1 MNNEFHYKDGA
12 QFCCLALQ
20 ESQEH
25 VEMIIFVFGADDF
38 GIVYSQVAPVQRLGA
53 RLTIVVLTLYYILVS
68 SQRDRSY
75 FCALSAYCDT
85 TRLINLADIII

>member
-25 VEMIIFVFGADDF
+25 VEMIIFVFGTDDF

-53 RLTIVVLTLYYILVS
+53 RLTIVVLTLDILVS
-68 SQRDRSY
+68 SQSDRSY
-75 FCALSAYCDT
+75 FCALSAY
-85 TRLINLADIII
+85 

>member
-25 VEMIIFVFGADDF
+25 VEMIIFVFETDDY
-38 GIVYSQVAPVQRLGA
+38 GIVYSQVEPVQR
-53 RLTIVVLTLYYILVS
+53 
-68 SQRDRSY
+68 
-75 FCALSAYCDT
+75 
-85 TRLINLADIII
+85 

>member
-25 VEMIIFVFGADDF
+25 VEMIIFAFGTDDF

-53 RLTIVVLTLYYILVS
+53 RLTIVVLTLDILES
-68 SQRDRSY
+68 SQSDRSY